1 MQTMSGTFKSS
12 TLRMW
17 HSGVALVVYA
27 TTLGLLDGLHMA
39 LRVPRVGRPV
49 IWMHII
55 VGLLFYP
62 VFIRLAVLFT
72 RRFALDGRRQFRN
85 VGVHMGI
92 GLTLQYLHYL
102 VMHTLLV
109 IVVWPVF
116 YPGRV
121 FSSPAIAG
129 ISPQHLREYP
139 IDLLAYWI
147 VIGFVYASRYY
158 SELAAREVIAAKLEA
173 SLAEARL
180 EVLRRQLSPHF
191 LFNTLNAISVL
202 ALRGDNDA
210 VIETLSR
217 LSDLL
222 RFAIDET
229 HPQTVALSEE
239 LNFLDGYLAIQQVRF
254 DDRLKVDLKIAAQ
267 SLDALV
273 PFMILQ
279 PIVENAIEHGISA
292 QCEGSTIT
300 IKAEVE
306 KDELHLS
313 VSDSGPGFKFEHRAR
328 PSRHV
333 NGGGIGLANTRERL
347 DQLYGARHTIK
358 YGPSPSGGVSVAIHI
373 PFEPAALHVLKE
385 TA

>member
-1 MQTMSGTFKSS
+1 
-12 TLRMW
+12 
-17 HSGVALVVYA
+17 
-27 TTLGLLDGLHMA
+27 
-39 LRVPRVGRPV
+39 
-49 IWMHII
+49 
-55 VGLLFYP
+55 
-62 VFIRLAVLFT
+62 
-72 RRFALDGRRQFRN
+72 
-85 VGVHMGI
+85 
-92 GLTLQYLHYL
+92 
-102 VMHTLLV
+102 LLV
-109 IVVWPVF
+109 TVVWPVF

-121 FSSPAIAG
+121 IVSPVIAG

-158 SELAAREVIAAKLEA
+158 SELAAREVAAAKLEA

-229 HPQTVALSEE
+229 HPQTVPLSEE

-254 DDRLKVDLKIAAQ
+254 DDRLRVELKIAPQ
-267 SLDALV
+267 TLDALV

-300 IKAEVE
+300 IKADIEH
-306 KDELHLS
+306 DELHLL
-313 VSDSGPGFKFEHRAR
+313 VSDSGPGFKFEHRTR
-328 PSRHV
+328 PSRPA
-333 NGGGIGLANTRERL
+333 NGNGIGLANTRQRL
-347 DQLYGARHTIK
+347 DQLYGARHLIE
-358 YGPSPSGGVSVAIHI
+358 YGPSPSGGASVAIHI
-373 PFEPAALHVLKE
+373 PFEPAPLQVLKE

>member
-1 MQTMSGTFKSS
+1 M
-12 TLRMW
+12 
-17 HSGVALVVYA
+17 YA

-109 IVVWPVF
+109 D
-116 YPGRV
+116 GRL
-121 FSSPAIAG
+121 AG
-129 ISPQHLREYP
+129 LLSGPSLFVPSDRRDFARSTCVSIP

-229 HPQTVALSEE
+229 HPQTVPLSEE

-254 DDRLKVDLKIAAQ
+254 DDRLRVELKIAPPT
-267 SLDALV
+267 LDALV

-300 IKAEVE
+300 IKAEIE
-306 KDELHLS
+306 NDELTFRS
-313 VSDSGPGFKFEHRAR
+313 ATADRASNSNIA
-328 PSRHV
+328 PDHHD
-333 NGGGIGLANTRERL
+333 T
-347 DQLYGARHTIK
+347 
-358 YGPSPSGGVSVAIHI
+358 
-373 PFEPAALHVLKE
+373 
-385 TA
+385 

>member
-1 MQTMSGTFKSS
+1 MQTMSGTLKSS

-49 IWMHII
+49 IWMHVI

-72 RRFALDGRRQFRN
+72 GRFPLDGRRQFRN

-102 VMHTLLV
+102 AMHTLLV
-109 IVVWPVF
+109 TVVWPVF

-121 FSSPAIAG
+121 ISSPAIAG

-158 SELAAREVIAAKLEA
+158 SELAAGEVIAAKLEA

-229 HPQTVALSEE
+229 HPQTVPLSEE
-239 LNFLDGYLAIQQVRF
+239 LNFLEGYLAIQQVRF
-254 DDRLKVDLKIAAQ
+254 DDRLRVELKVESQA
-267 SLDALV
+267 LDALV

-292 QCEGSTIT
+292 QGDGSRIT
-300 IKAEVE
+300 IAAEVE
-306 KDELHLS
+306 GADLHLS
-313 VSDSGPGFKFEHRAR
+313 VSDSGPGFKAELRSR
-328 PSRHV
+328 PSRRV
-333 NGGGIGLANTRERL
+333 NGSGIGLANTRLRL
-347 DQLYGARHTIK
+347 DQLYGARHAIK
-358 YGPSPSGGVSVAIHI
+358 YGPSLSGGASVAIHI
-373 PFEPAALHVLKE
+373 PFEPAPLHVLKE
-385 TA
+385 SA

>member
-1 MQTMSGTFKSS
+1 MQTMSGSLKSS

-17 HSGVALVVYA
+17 HSGIALVVYA

-49 IWMHII
+49 IWMHVI

-72 RRFALDGRRQFRN
+72 RRFPLVGSRQFRN
-85 VGVHMGI
+85 VGVHLGI
-92 GLTLQYLHYL
+92 GLSLQYLHYL
-102 VMHTLLV
+102 AMHTLLV
-109 IVVWPVF
+109 TVVWPVF

-121 FSSPAIAG
+121 FSRAVIAG
-129 ISPQHLREYP
+129 ISPQHFREYP

-147 VIGFVYASRYY
+147 VIGFVYASRYA
-158 SELAAREVIAAKLEA
+158 SELAAREVAAAKLEA

-222 RFAIDET
+222 RFAIDES
-229 HPQTVALSEE
+229 HPQTVPLSEE

-254 DDRLKVDLKIAAQ
+254 DDRLKVDLKIAA
-267 SLDALV
+267 STLDALV

-292 QCEGSTIT
+292 QCDGSTIT
-300 IKAEVE
+300 IKADVE
-306 KDELHLS
+306 NHELHLS
-313 VSDSGPGFKFEHRAR
+313 VSDSGPGFSFEHRAR
-328 PSRHV
+328 PSRPA
-333 NGGGIGLANTRERL
+333 NSGGIGLANTRQRL

-358 YGPSPSGGVSVAIHI
+358 YGPSSSGGVSVVIRI
-373 PFEPAALHVLKE
+373 PFEPTPLPALKE